1 VIGRM
6 IHDHHMIPKNEKHGS
21 ITEFVFHQILYDSCL
36 IGDIT
41 PFLFGDR
48 SQWWPKALKSFASR
62 IQHFLKILG
71 TRGTHAVL
79 ILLKE
84 LAVGH

>member
-1 VIGRM
+1 
-6 IHDHHMIPKNEKHGS
+6 MIPKNEKQGPR
-21 ITEFVFHQILYDSCL
+21 TKFVFHQIHPDSSL
-36 IGDIT
+36 RGDVT

-48 SQWWPKALKSFASR
+48 PQWWPKALKSFAST

-71 TRGTHAVL
+71 TRGTHVVL

-84 LAVGH
+84 LAASH